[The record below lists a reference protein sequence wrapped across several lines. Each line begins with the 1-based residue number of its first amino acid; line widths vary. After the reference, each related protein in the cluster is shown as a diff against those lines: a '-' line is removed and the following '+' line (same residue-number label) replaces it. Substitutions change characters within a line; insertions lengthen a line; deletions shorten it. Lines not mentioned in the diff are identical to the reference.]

1 MLEMP
6 NSVPSEDSS
15 EEKVVTEGGAPAR
28 VERFTS
34 LRVRDTKTGQFVAGP
49 NPHLI
54 HKGWATALKNIGEAS
69 VAGIVGGT
77 IANQIPQNN
86 RSWRQ
91 NKKKLEDN
99 LSVTLKKIPPEK
111 RKK

>member
-6 NSVPSEDSS
+6 NSVPSEEPD
-15 EEKVVTEGGAPAR
+15 EKPVEGAR
-28 VERFTS
+28 VERFTT

-54 HKGWATALKNIGEAS
+54 HKNWLKNVTEAS
-69 VAGIVGGT
+69 VAGIIGGAV
-77 IANQIPQNN
+77 ANQLPQNN
-86 RSWRQ
+86 HSWRA
-91 NKKKLEDN
+91 NKKKLEEN